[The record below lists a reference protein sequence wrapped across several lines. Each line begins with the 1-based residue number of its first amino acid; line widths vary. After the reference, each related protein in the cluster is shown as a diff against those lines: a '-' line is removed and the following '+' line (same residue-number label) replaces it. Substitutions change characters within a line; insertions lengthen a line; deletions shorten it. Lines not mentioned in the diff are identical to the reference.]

1 MLSRIGGRLT
11 FANITA
17 TVALVFAMSGGALA
31 ATHYV
36 LTSTKQ
42 ISPKVLNA
50 LRGQAGPAGPGGPQ
64 GQAGP
69 AGKEGTV
76 GKESPP
82 GAEGTAASIATA
94 AGILQSG
101 KTETGT
107 WAFTKNS
114 PGQIRVPLSLPIPT
128 KEPLHVGFAQ
138 SGEED
143 PSPHCVGSVAKP
155 TADPGY
161 LCVYSE
167 QHEDPLNALGP
178 VRTSGVVSSTNRTAP
193 RHRRSTKEPGQRP
206 HHSHARSP
214 RGAPGQWPTAWTRT
228 SERGCESTD
237 T

>member
-1 MLSRIGGRLT
+1 MIAGTRDPADDDRVSVLRFREDRDAFKDRWTADLRQHHGDGRPRLRHERRRSSSY
-11 FANITA
+11 
-17 TVALVFAMSGGALA
+17 ALCVDLHQTDQPQGAERSQRA
-31 ATHYV
+31 GRT
-36 LTSTKQ
+36 
-42 ISPKVLNA
+42 
-50 LRGQAGPAGPGGPQ
+50 RGCLAGPKAK
-64 GQAGP
+64 QARR
-69 AGKEGTV
+69 AKKARSGKEG
-76 GKESPP
+76 PP

-178 VRTSGVVSSTNRTAP
+178 VRTSGVVLIYESNSTAAPQVNEGTWAATAP
-193 RHRRSTKEPGQRP
+193 
-206 HHSHARSP
+206 
-214 RGAPGQWPTAWTRT
+214 
-228 SERGCESTD
+228 
-237 T
+237 